1 MSSDGSIALLIA
13 GQDAPSWLSVAVAKA
28 RGTLAWTIRKVREYP
43 SRKAMRARLGKL
55 AAGIDTVR
63 EAMVDFD
70 LAMLLRAGDNFFLN
84 ETETYHGLGD
94 LAERVRKTLDALP
107 PRKGS
112 NQYFWRSEGAT
123 PQENCVLMISILWEE
138 VHSKAPPNTNANA
151 QEACAALWAAASGPV
166 KRGRKIA
173 GKWRIPSNGTSTEV
187 WRDHLRETKLRA
199 EFGGS
204 EVPEAEPCSRVGRDA
219 RFARGSGVDRPPRR
233 VGRQRRENA
242 SLLPRTLSSGCDY

>member
-13 GQDAPSWLSVAVAKA
+13 GQDPPSWLSVAVAKA
-28 RGTLAWTIRKVREYP
+28 RATLAWTIRKESEYP

-55 AAGIDTVR
+55 AAAIDTVR

-84 ETETYHGLGD
+84 ENETYHGLGD

-112 NQYFWRSEGAT
+112 DKYFWRSEGAT
-123 PQENCVLMISILWEE
+123 PQQNCALMISILWEE

-173 GKWRIPSNGTSTEV
+173 GKWRIPSDGTSTEV
-187 WRDHLRETKLRA
+187 WRDHLREAKLRNESEEAKFLKRSLILGWA
-199 EFGGS
+199 ETPASPEEVELIRRLGG
-204 EVPEAEPCSRVGRDA
+204 
-219 RFARGSGVDRPPRR
+219 
-233 VGRQRRENA
+233 
-242 SLLPRTLSSGCDY
+242 

>member
-1 MSSDGSIALLIA
+1 MSGDGSIALLIA
-13 GQDAPSWLSVAVAKA
+13 GQDPPSWLSVAVAKA
-28 RGTLAWTIRKVREYP
+28 RATLAWTIRKESKYP

-55 AAGIDTVR
+55 AAAIDTIR

-84 ETETYHGLGD
+84 ENDTCHGLGD

-112 NQYFWRSEGAT
+112 DKYFWRSGGAT
-123 PQENCVLMISILWEE
+123 PQQNCALMISILWEE
-138 VHSKAPPNTNANA
+138 VHSKAPPNTSANA

-173 GKWRIPSNGTSTEV
+173 GKWRIPSGGVSTEV
-187 WRDHLRETKLRA
+187 WRDHLRAAKRLAESDEAKFLRRSLNQNWDAALERATPEEVETIR
-199 EFGGS
+199 
-204 EVPEAEPCSRVGRDA
+204 
-219 RFARGSGVDRPPRR
+219 
-233 VGRQRRENA
+233 
-242 SLLPRTLSSGCDY
+242 SLYR